1 MATWINPDLCINCD
15 ACKDVCPN
23 EAITDGSDVGM
34 DAYYIH
40 PNKCTECVGEA
51 DHEQCKSQC
60 PVEQCIIPDPKIIE
74 DEATLANRAIQ
85 LHPDDAALKERIMS
99 GEFPSLKRKLPIVSA
114 S

>member
-1 MATWINPDLCINCD
+1 MATWIDPNLCINCD
-15 ACKDVCPN
+15 ACLSECPN
-23 EAITDGSDVGM
+23 QAITDGSDVGH
-34 DAYYIH
+34 DTYYIH
-40 PNKCTECVGEA
+40 PDKCTECVGEA
-51 DHEQCKSQC
+51 DHEQCNSVC
-60 PVEQCIIPDPKIIE
+60 PALCCVPDPKIIE